1 MANFYYPTSPP
12 VVDDTDAGLM
22 TLGVG
27 FNTGS
32 GFPTEY
38 IDFLKITCL
47 KVSYD
52 SGAVLSNAGAAG
64 ATAIKDKISAG
75 DTVYLYMPNSLSV
88 SYSANYSNIAFGVAG
103 KLAAEGMG
111 KSGANVVA
119 EIQAAAGAA
128 APEALFNTIA
138 QGANNFGSVL
148 GTGGS
153 IDTNS
158 LSAVTQGKIF
168 NPFEEQI
175 FTGVSFRSHPFSW
188 KLVAKNKKDAENI
201 QAILRFFKYNMLPSF
216 SDGVPAPGSPGG
228 GAAPAAA
235 ARPASGATAVPPTNA
250 AAAGATPF
258 GAGSAGRYLSVPN
271 RFSIE
276 MVRVNYAKGSFT
288 TGGDIGASVYKFKQ
302 CLLESMNVGYTPDGQ
317 YVSTLDTFVPAMQL
331 DLTFKEVSYVT
342 AQDIAE
348 GF

>member
-1 MANFYYPTSPP
+1 MANYYYPTTPP
-12 VVDDTDAGLM
+12 VSGDTDAGLM
-22 TLGVG
+22 SLGAG

-38 IDFLKITCL
+38 IDFLKITAL

-52 SGAVLSNAGAAG
+52 KGAVLSNAGAAG
-64 ATAIKDKISAG
+64 AAAIKDKISSAN
-75 DTVYLYMPNSLSV
+75 DTVYLYMPNSLTT
-88 SYSANYSNIAFGVAG
+88 SYMANYSNIAFGVAG

-138 QGANNFGSVL
+138 QGANSFGSMM

-188 KLVAKNKKDAENI
+188 KLAAKNKKDAENI
-201 QAILRFFKYNMLPSF
+201 KSILKFFKFNMLPDF
-216 SDGVPAPGSPGG
+216 SDATSKAPGSTP
-228 GAAPAAA
+228 APAAGAPAGSA
-235 ARPASGATAVPPTNA
+235 ARPTNAQAAGASPFGSGAT
-250 AAAGATPF
+250 
-258 GAGSAGRYLSVPN
+258 GRYLSVPN

-276 MVRVNYAKGSFT
+276 MVRVNYDKCAYT
-288 TGGDIGASVYKFKQ
+288 TGGDIGASVYKFKN
-302 CLLESMNVGYTPDGQ
+302 CLLESMNVGYTPDGT
-317 YVSTLDTFVPAMQL
+317 YVSTLDTFVPAVQL
-331 DLTFKEVSYVT
+331 DLSFKEVSYVT
-342 AQDIAE
+342 ASDIEE

>member
-27 FNTGS
+27 FNNGS

-64 ATAIKDKISAG
+64 ASAIKDKTSAG

-88 SYSANYSNIAFGVAG
+88 SYAANYSNIAFGVAG

-128 APEALFNTIA
+128 SPEALFNTIA
-138 QGANNFGSVL
+138 QGANTLGSTM

-188 KLVAKNKKDAENI
+188 KLVARNKKDAENI

-216 SDGVPAPGSPGG
+216 SDATAAAGSPGG
-228 GAAPAAA
+228 PPTPAKPAAPAAGAPA
-235 ARPASGATAVPPTNA
+235 APTNA
-250 AAAGATPF
+250 AAAGASPF
-258 GAGSAGRYLSVPN
+258 GAGAAGRYLSVPN

-276 MVRVNYAKGSFT
+276 MVRVNYTKGNFT